1 MESDPNAPVVLA
13 NLLTDAEAA
22 LLIGHLESLGITART
37 SGAGGATGWPEAA
50 GYTQVVVRQA
60 DFERADAA
68 LQQQRSSVDRSAP
81 HGG

>member
-37 SGAGGATGWPEAA
+37 CGAGGAAGWPEAR

-60 DFERADAA
+60 DYERAEAA
-68 LQQQRSSVDRSAP
+68 VQQQRKARPV
-81 HGG
+81 GG